1 MFNLAKRNSIIYFRN
16 KRLVLTSLVGALIV
30 IVLYVIFLGNN
41 LKAHYSQYTELSQI
55 DYLMNS
61 WAMAGLISVVSVTTT
76 LGSLSVMLL
85 DRTTS
90 RNKDFLSSP
99 IKSWTL
105 GAGYILSTYFVGV
118 IMTVATLIVSEIY
131 ILCTGGQLL
140 SISSLLEVLLII
152 MLTVLT
158 ASSITFFIVSLVRNA
173 DIFPTVSTIIGASVG
188 FLAGIYIPIG
198 DFPKGVQAAIQL
210 FPISHGALLLRQVM
224 MNAPMKAVFNG
235 TSANTLSAFQ
245 QRMGVVYWLGN
256 TTESLLLHIVY
267 MVGTAILLYG
277 LALFISSKKQK
288 EF

>member
-30 IVLYVIFLGNN
+30 IVLYVVFFGNN
-41 LKAHYSQYTELSQI
+41 LKAHYSQYNGLSQI

-76 LGSLSVMLL
+76 LGALSVMLL

-90 RNKDFLSSP
+90 RNKDFLTSP

-105 GAGYILSTYFVGV
+105 GAGYILSTYSAGV
-118 IMTVATLIVSEIY
+118 IMSVATLIAAEFY
-131 ILCTGGQLL
+131 ILCTGGRLL
-140 SISSLLEVLLII
+140 SVRSLVEALLII
-152 MLTVLT
+152 LLTVLT
-158 ASSITFFIVSLVRNA
+158 ASSITFFIVSLIRNA

-210 FPISHGALLLRQVM
+210 FPVSHGALLLRQVM
-224 MNAPMKAVFNG
+224 MDAPIKVVFNG
-235 TSANTLSAFQ
+235 ASTDTLSAFQ

-256 TTESLLLHIVY
+256 NAESLWLHIAY
-267 MVGTAILLYG
+267 MLGTAILFYA
-277 LALFISSKKQK
+277 LALIIASKKRK
-288 EF
+288 EV